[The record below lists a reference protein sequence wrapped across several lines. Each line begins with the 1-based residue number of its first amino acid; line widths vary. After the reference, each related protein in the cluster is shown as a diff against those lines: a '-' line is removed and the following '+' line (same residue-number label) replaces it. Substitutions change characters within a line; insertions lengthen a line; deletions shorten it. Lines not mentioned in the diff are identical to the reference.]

1 VTQPKRNSNS
11 TAGLQKISS
20 TIFTNLAYHYPV
32 SSIHAVNDC
41 IHFFMWLISQ
51 IQNKHL
57 KRIITF
63 KTTGMIKKILKWTG
77 ILLLTL
83 IVAITVVIASRQN
96 LKYDAPYPDLKASTD
111 SAVIAKGKH
120 LVTGAA
126 HCINCH
132 STANVDS
139 LVDLGQPAPLSG
151 GVKFELPVGIIY
163 SKNITPDKET
173 GIGKYTDGEIARA
186 LRYGVHPNGDP
197 VYDFMPFH
205 NMSDEDLTAVISYLR
220 AQKPV
225 KNEVPENKLNIL
237 GNIVKAFMVKPVGP
251 SGEVPETVKQD
262 TTAEYGKYIA
272 ISVAECNGCHTQR
285 DLSGAYIGAAF
296 AGGNEFNEG
305 GYKLVTPNITS
316 DSSSRIY
323 GWTAQ
328 DFINRFRMG
337 KVIPYSPMPWNS
349 FKRMND
355 DELKAIYNFL
365 KTVPHAKNE
374 MQVAAK

>member
-1 VTQPKRNSNS
+1 
-11 TAGLQKISS
+11 
-20 TIFTNLAYHYPV
+20 
-32 SSIHAVNDC
+32 
-41 IHFFMWLISQ
+41 
-51 IQNKHL
+51 
-57 KRIITF
+57 
-63 KTTGMIKKILKWTG
+63 MIKKIFKWTG
-77 ILLLTL
+77 IVLLTL
-83 IVAITVVIASRQN
+83 IVAVIIVVASRQN
-96 LKYDAPYPDLKASTD
+96 LKYDAPYPDIKASTD
-111 SAVIAKGKH
+111 TAVIARGKH
-120 LVTGAA
+120 IVTGAA

-132 STANVDS
+132 STVNVDS
-139 LVDLGQPAPLSG
+139 LIDLGQLPPLSG
-151 GVKFELPVGIIY
+151 GVLFDLPVGKIY

-173 GIGKYTDGEIARA
+173 GIGDYTDAQIARV

-225 KNEVPENKLNIL
+225 KNKVPENNLNIM
-237 GNIVKAFMVKPVGP
+237 GNLVKAFLVKPVGP
-251 SGEVPETVKQD
+251 SGEVPETMKQD

-272 ISVAECNGCHTQR
+272 ISIAECNGCHTKR
-285 DLSGAYIGAAF
+285 DISGAYIGQPF

-305 GYKLVTPNITS
+305 GHKLVTPNITT

-337 KVIPYSPMPWNS
+337 KVIPYSLMPWNS

-355 DELKAIYNFL
+355 DELKAIYNYL
-365 KTVPHAKNE
+365 KTLPESKMGME
-374 MQVAAK
+374 MASK

>member
-1 VTQPKRNSNS
+1 M
-11 TAGLQKISS
+11 I
-20 TIFTNLAYHYPV
+20 
-32 SSIHAVNDC
+32 
-41 IHFFMWLISQ
+41 
-51 IQNKHL
+51 
-57 KRIITF
+57 KRIF
-63 KTTGMIKKILKWTG
+63 KWTG
-77 ILLLTL
+77 VVLLVL
-83 IVAITVVIASRQN
+83 IVAVTVVVASRQN
-96 LKYDAPYPDLKASTD
+96 LKYDAPYPDIKASTD
-111 SAVIAKGKH
+111 SNMIARGQH

-139 LVDLGQPAPLSG
+139 LVDLGKPAPLSG
-151 GVKFELPVGIIY
+151 GVKFELPVGTIY

-173 GIGKYTDGEIARA
+173 GIGDYTDAQIARV

-225 KNEVPENKLNIL
+225 KNKVPENNLNIL

-251 SGEVPETVKQD
+251 SGEVPETVKTD
-262 TTAEYGKYIA
+262 TSAAYGKYIA
-272 ISVAECNGCHTQR
+272 LSVAECNGCHTKR
-285 DLSGAYIGAAF
+285 DISGNYIGEPF
-296 AGGNEFNEG
+296 TGGNEFNER
-305 GYKLVTPNITS
+305 GYRLVTPNITA
-316 DSSSRIY
+316 DSSSRIS
-323 GWTAQ
+323 GWTAE
-328 DFINRFRMG
+328 DFIKRFRMG

-365 KTVPHAKNE
+365 KTIPSSNNDTQLASK
-374 MQVAAK
+374 